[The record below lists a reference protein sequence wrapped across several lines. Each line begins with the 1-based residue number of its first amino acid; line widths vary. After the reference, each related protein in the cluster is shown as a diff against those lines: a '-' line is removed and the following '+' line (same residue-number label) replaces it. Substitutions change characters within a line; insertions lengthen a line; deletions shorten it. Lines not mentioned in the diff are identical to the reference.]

1 MKSNNDQVRTPA
13 YMRPARSDGISNKEM
28 SVGDVLRGA
37 RKALIIRQIVFFFLF
52 LAVVGAIISLF
63 AFGLFED
70 VWIMFSNRFLKG

>member
-1 MKSNNDQVRTPA
+1 
-13 YMRPARSDGISNKEM
+13 MRPARSDGISNKEM